1 MIQSKIAKAT
11 AALCFSAAL
20 IGGLSACGDD
30 KKDDSKAADTTS
42 AAAAATG
49 DKTDAPSG
57 SKSSVT
63 VDGKAWTGTFT
74 TVCAKQGDL
83 LALTIADPAG
93 DATKGASATVKSD
106 DTVSAVGIGNVA
118 SGGLGYAEGAPG
130 GSAKLTKD
138 GKTYTVTG
146 EATGVDLANPLEP
159 KKSTYELVFACDTI
173 VGG

>member
-1 MIQSKIAKAT
+1 LIQSRITKAT
-11 AALCFSAAL
+11 AALCFSVAL

-30 KKDDSKAADTTS
+30 KKDDSKAATTS
-42 AAAAATG
+42 AAAMTTG

-83 LALTIADPAG
+83 LALTIGDPAG
-93 DATKGASATVKSD
+93 DATKGASATVKAD
-106 DTVSAVGIGNVA
+106 DTVTAVGIGNVA

-130 GSAKLTKD
+130 GSATLKKD

-159 KKSTYELVFACDTI
+159 KKSTYEIVFACETI

>member
-1 MIQSKIAKAT
+1 MIQSKITKAT
-11 AALCFSAAL
+11 AALCFSVAL

-42 AAAAATG
+42 AAAATTG
-49 DKTDAPSG
+49 AKTDTASG

-63 VDGKAWTGTFT
+63 VDGKAWTGSFSTA
-74 TVCAKQGDL
+74 CAKQGDL
-83 LALTIADPAG
+83 LALTIADLSG
-93 DATKGASATVKSD
+93 DATKGASATIKSD

-130 GSAKLTKD
+130 GSAKLEKD

-159 KKSTYELVFACDTI
+159 KKSTYELVFVCDTI